1 MGRYT
6 STVGVDLRP
15 CEADDEEGG
24 QHGSDGIEERKEE
37 NIEAWAAAALLRKAG
52 FDTVVDA
59 TKSYREAGAKGL
71 LKVTPRKA
79 FDWSAPKW
87 LHTEEFSDGEE

>member
-1 MGRYT
+1 MRRVGNMGRMV
-6 STVGVDLRP
+6 SKN
-15 CEADDEEGG
+15 AK
-24 QHGSDGIEERKEE
+24 RK
-37 NIEAWAAAALLRKAG
+37 NIEALAAAALLRKAG

-87 LHTEEFSDGEE
+87 LHTEESSDGEE